1 MNGALKAMNGALE
14 AMNGALKA
22 MNGAMEAMNGAM
34 EAMLR
39 DFVFLHFSSVYI
51 KKEASQIQ

>member
-1 MNGALKAMNGALE
+1 
-14 AMNGALKA
+14 MNGALKA

-34 EAMLR
+34 EAMNGALEAMLR

>member
-1 MNGALKAMNGALE
+1 MNGAME
-14 AMNGALKA
+14 A

-34 EAMLR
+34 EAMSGTLEAMLR